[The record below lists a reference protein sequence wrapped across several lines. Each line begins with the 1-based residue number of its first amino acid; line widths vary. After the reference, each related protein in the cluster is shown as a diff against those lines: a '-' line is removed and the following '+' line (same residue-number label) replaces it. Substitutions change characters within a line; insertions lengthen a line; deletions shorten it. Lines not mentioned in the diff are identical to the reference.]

1 MTSTSLQVWY
11 GRLTTRRRLAVES
24 WGLVAPSIGWLL
36 AFLILP
42 CLVFAVVAFAGRDP
56 YGRIVW
62 DFTSENFHR
71 LAGFGFLGW
80 SADYLRIFWR
90 SLWVA
95 TLTTGLCVLLAY
107 PLAFFIA
114 ASSPRFRVVWMSL
127 IVVPMCTNLVVRTYA
142 WELVL
147 SPGMPP
153 AEVAA
158 WLGLIDPGEGL
169 YPGMTAVL
177 LGMVAN
183 ALPFAVLP
191 LYTSVERMDW
201 SIVEA
206 ARDLYAGP
214 VRAFFQ
220 AILPQTLPS
229 LSVAVILTF
238 VPALGMF
245 VITDRLG
252 GRLFQILGNA
262 IQQQFYDA
270 RDYPFGSA
278 ISLVLVAFTLLGLYL
293 YRRLGRQVHVL

>member
-1 MTSTSLQVWY
+1 MTSGLQVWY
-11 GRLTTRRRLAVES
+11 GRLTTRRQLGAAS
-24 WGLVAPSIGWLL
+24 SALVAPSIGWLL
-36 AFLILP
+36 LFLIVP
-42 CLVFAVVAFAGRDP
+42 CLVFGVVAFTERDP

-62 DFTSENFHR
+62 DFTGDNFER

-80 SADYLRIFWR
+80 TADYLRIFWR
-90 SLWVA
+90 SIWVA
-95 TLTTGLCVLLAY
+95 TLTTALCVLLAY

-114 ASSPRFRVVWMSL
+114 ASRPRLRVVWMSL
-127 IVVPMCTNLVVRTYA
+127 VVVPMCTNLVVRTYA

-153 AEVAA
+153 AELAA
-158 WLGLIDPGEGL
+158 WLGLVEPGEGL
-169 YPGMTAVL
+169 YPGMFAVL
-177 LGMVAN
+177 LGMIAN

-229 LSVAVILTF
+229 LSVAIILTF

-278 ISLVLVAFTLLGLYL
+278 ISLVLVAFTLFGLYL